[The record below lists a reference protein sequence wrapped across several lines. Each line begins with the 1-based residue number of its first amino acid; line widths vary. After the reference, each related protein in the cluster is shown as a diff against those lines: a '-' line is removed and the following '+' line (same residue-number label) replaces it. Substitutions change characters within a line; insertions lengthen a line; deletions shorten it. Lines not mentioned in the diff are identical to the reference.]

1 MEQDWK
7 RSPALRFVAL
17 LLLLVSPMGAPI
29 LGWLILLACE
39 IPWDGQ
45 CPVPTPLRD
54 YFLAL
59 AFMPVAWLGPFL
71 ALLWLFLAVAV
82 LLACLWNAA
91 LALWQATMDRD

>member
-1 MEQDWK
+1 
-7 RSPALRFVAL
+7 
-17 LLLLVSPMGAPI
+17 
-29 LGWLILLACE
+29 
-39 IPWDGQ
+39 
-45 CPVPTPLRD
+45 LRD